1 MFATPFEQLGRDEEV
16 PTYSM
21 TVRETSMT
29 VREREREDSWPDR
42 HETGRE
48 KGGGGGGGSGC
59 DLGAC

>member
-29 VREREREDSWPDR
+29 VRDREREDSWPDR

-48 KGGGGGGGSGC
+48 KGGGE
-59 DLGAC
+59 